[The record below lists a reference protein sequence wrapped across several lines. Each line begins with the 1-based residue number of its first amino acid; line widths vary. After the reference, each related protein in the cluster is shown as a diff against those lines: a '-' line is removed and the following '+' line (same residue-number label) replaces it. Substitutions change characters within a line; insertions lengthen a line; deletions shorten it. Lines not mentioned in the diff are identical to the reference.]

1 MLQCQPDLK
10 ALWMFVSMPFS
21 FQTSGARLTSAI
33 SLLGSAKTSS
43 GDLLFKWAH
52 FIQFEVAARCL
63 PLYLYFYTNASLTSK
78 ISRDHYQRAGLE

>member
-21 FQTSGARLTSAI
+21 FQTSGAGLTSAI

-43 GDLLFKWAH
+43 GDLLFK
-52 FIQFEVAARCL
+52 
-63 PLYLYFYTNASLTSK
+63 
-78 ISRDHYQRAGLE
+78 